1 MTHSGNPE
9 RVHLTGWRCLIGL
22 LALASSCG
30 TTPLPVEPQ
39 DALDAGG
46 AVLAVGGGGT
56 PMSVVQRGLQEAQGH
71 EGGGPRVAVIPF
83 ASAREDRGLGS
94 VEMWREAGAPSVIL
108 VPEDESARAIVESAD
123 LIWLGGGSQ
132 RRLMESLDRLD
143 LTELIR
149 DRHRAGAVVGGTSAG
164 AAVLGGVMISG
175 DPEPDSYTG
184 GAMAPI
190 PSLGLIPGVII
201 DQHFRERRREG
212 RLISALLDRPRGWVG
227 VGISEGTA
235 AVFEADSFEVLGK
248 GVVLVLETSTATLGD
263 AGPGELQRASGVTL
277 SVHTPGERREVRGAS
292 GP

>member
-1 MTHSGNPE
+1 
-9 RVHLTGWRCLIGL
+9 
-22 LALASSCG
+22 
-30 TTPLPVEPQ
+30 
-39 DALDAGG
+39 
-46 AVLAVGGGGT
+46 
-56 PMSVVQRGLQEAQGH
+56 
-71 EGGGPRVAVIPF
+71 
-83 ASAREDRGLGS
+83 
-94 VEMWREAGAPSVIL
+94 
-108 VPEDESARAIVESAD
+108 
-123 LIWLGGGSQ
+123 
-132 RRLMESLDRLD
+132 
-143 LTELIR
+143 
-149 DRHRAGAVVGGTSAG
+149 
-164 AAVLGGVMISG
+164 MISG

-184 GAMAPI
+184 AAMAPI

-277 SVHTPGERREVRGAS
+277 SVHPPGERREVRGAS